1 MFDLVVTGYPPPHLS
16 EPLSLGSRP
25 VRRVGVRYAEVDGRP
40 VVWGPMIGTV
50 CELSASAA
58 LLWLELDGRTVSEML
73 DEAAARGIATDERSV
88 REVIRSMRAL
98 GLVED
103 MHDAS
108 ERTPY
113 RPPAEAAPAAA
124 TDGSTDAPVIAF
136 EDDSVDAP
144 LRLTPIELLDRM
156 VRTSDPRDFEALAR
170 RCGHLAG
177 YAVPVGTTER
187 EINALGGRTVR

>member
-1 MFDLVVTGYPPPHLS
+1 VFDLVVTGYPPPHLS
-16 EPLSLGSRP
+16 GPVNSDSRP
-25 VRRVGVRYAEVDGRP
+25 VRRVGVRFAEVDGRP

-50 CELSASAA
+50 CELSESAA
-58 LLWLELDGRTVSEML
+58 QLWLELDGRTVSEML
-73 DEAAARGIATDERSV
+73 DDAVERGIATDERSV
-88 REVIRSMRAL
+88 WEVIRSMRTL

-103 MHDAS
+103 IHDTS

-113 RPPAEAAPAAA
+113 RPPAETATA
-124 TDGSTDAPVIAF
+124 TDSDESTDATVVAF

-170 RCGHLAG
+170 RCEHLAG
-177 YAVPVGTTER
+177 YVVPVGTTER
-187 EINALGGRTVR
+187 EINALGDRTIR